1 MQSSADC
8 HQLRRE
14 FDRVSRLLRGLHRL
28 EDGLLAGLLLI
39 LLLLAVAQI
48 GLRWIADTGWIEGEA
63 VQRTLVLWIALL
75 GALGA
80 ARERRHLA
88 LDLLPRLLPPWGRR
102 LVWALAQLIAAA
114 LCAVMAWYGWSLIEL
129 EREAPGVLFAGVPSW
144 VGMLIIPFGFAVLT
158 LRFLIAIALV
168 PPNEAPAGEGG
179 AT

>member
-1 MQSSADC
+1 MQSSADYPRL
-8 HQLRRE
+8 HRE
-14 FDRVSRLLRGLHRL
+14 SDRVSRLLRGLHRL

-48 GLRWIADTGWIEGEA
+48 GLRWIADTGWIEGET
-63 VQRTLVLWIALL
+63 VQRSLVLWIALL

-88 LDLLPRLLPPWGRR
+88 LDLLPRLLPTWGRR

-158 LRFLIAIALV
+158 LRFLIAIALG
-168 PPNEAPAGEGG
+168 PPNEAPAGEGD

>member
-1 MQSSADC
+1 MQSSADYPRL
-8 HQLRRE
+8 HRE
-14 FDRVSRLLRGLHRL
+14 SDRVSRLLRGLHRL

-48 GLRWIADTGWIEGEA
+48 GLRWIADTGWIEGET
-63 VQRTLVLWIALL
+63 VQRSLVLWIALL

-129 EREAPGVLFAGVPSW
+129 EREAPGELFAGVPSW
-144 VGMLIIPFGFAVLT
+144 VGMLIIPFGFALLT
-158 LRFLIAIALV
+158 LRFLIAIALG
-168 PPNEAPAGEGG
+168 PPNEAPAGEGD

>member
-1 MQSSADC
+1 MQSSADYPRL
-8 HQLRRE
+8 HRE
-14 FDRVSRLLRGLHRL
+14 SDRVSRLLRGLHRL

-48 GLRWIADTGWIEGEA
+48 GLRWIADTGWIEGET

-144 VGMLIIPFGFAVLT
+144 VGMLIIPFGFALLT
-158 LRFLIAIALV
+158 LRFLIAIALG
-168 PPNEAPAGEGG
+168 PPNEAPAGEGD

>member
-1 MQSSADC
+1 MT
-8 HQLRRE
+8 
-14 FDRVSRLLRGLHRL
+14 RLLRGLHRL

-48 GLRWIADTGWIEGEA
+48 GLRWIADTGWIEGET

-114 LCAVMAWYGWSLIEL
+114 LCAVMAWYGWSLIAL

-144 VGMLIIPFGFAVLT
+144 VGMLILPFGFAVLT
-158 LRFLIAIALV
+158 LRFVIASV
-168 PPNEAPAGEGG
+168 FGPPDEAPAGEGDV
-179 AT
+179 A